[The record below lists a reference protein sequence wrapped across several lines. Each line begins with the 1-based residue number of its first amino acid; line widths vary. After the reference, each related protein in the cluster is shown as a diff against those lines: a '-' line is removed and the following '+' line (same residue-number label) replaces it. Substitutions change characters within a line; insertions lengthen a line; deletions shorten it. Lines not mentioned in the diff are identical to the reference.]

1 MKKLRPAD
9 LVLRCYGHRKKNG
22 RWYGVC
28 IDLNLAV
35 EAYDRNELQEKL
47 KNVIVSYLETVYNT
61 NDEQSIPPLL
71 FRRAP
76 LYYWVIYYFTKLII
90 YINKFPD
97 NFIFNELLPF
107 HLSAKNC

>member
-1 MKKLRPAD
+1 MKKLRPVD

-47 KNVIVSYLETVYNT
+47 KAVILSYLETVIDT
-61 NDEQSIPPLL
+61 DDKKSIPPLL

-76 LYYWVIYYFTKLII
+76 LYDWAVYYFTKLII
-90 YINKFPD
+90 SIKSFPG
-97 NFIFNELLPF
+97 NFTFNELLPF
-107 HLSAKNC
+107 HLSANNC